1 LQTKLISS
9 AFVLVASLAGGV
21 AHAHYVWLER
31 DGDGPVRAYYGEW
44 IDDIR
49 EKTGGLLDRFKAPR
63 VFLGA
68 SNEPLQVKR
77 NENDLEVAAKGP
89 SDVRFVE
96 NGIPPRD
103 DKEKG
108 GKTRTIYYAKH
119 GRSET
124 AAKLDLELVPT
135 EPNGK
140 TFVLMFFGKPLSKI
154 ELTMIGPPKW
164 EKKLTTDD
172 QGRVAL
178 PMPWAGRYVL
188 EVMHFDEKTGGA
200 NEEKFRRTR
209 HISSVSFAQ
218 EDGIQWTDKR

>member
-140 TFVLMFFGKPLSKI
+140 TCSDVFWKAAFQDRAYYDRPTQVGK
-154 ELTMIGPPKW
+154 E
-164 EKKLTTDD
+164 TDY
-172 QGRVAL
+172 GRPRSCRSTDAV
-178 PMPWAGRYVL
+178 
-188 EVMHFDEKTGGA
+188 GGA
-200 NEEKFRRTR
+200 VR
-209 HISSVSFAQ
+209 IGSDAL
-218 EDGIQWTDKR
+218 